1 MITFSPKM
9 REFPRYF
16 YKTQESEVLVL
27 ALFYFI
33 KLAWKFAHFG
43 YHLGA
48 ALHRYISKHGHSELP
63 FIKGVTQK
71 G

>member
-27 ALFYFI
+27 ALLYFI
-33 KLAWKFAHFG
+33 ILAWKFAHFG
-43 YHLGA
+43 HHLGA
-48 ALHRYISKHGHSELP
+48 ASGGSQMLTKMSEFP
-63 FIKGVTQK
+63 R
-71 G
+71 